1 MANTT
6 NHSKTRFIPSEELQ
20 DRQVRLWR
28 FGDVGLGTPGG
39 SVLPPLDSGAGLQPL
54 MQEAPAEHTLEE
66 AACLPEADDGAA
78 PEEAEPAAPAL
89 DEEALQ
95 QLLEQARQE
104 GFAQG
109 LEQGLQQAGQE
120 WQQRMQDYQNNQGRE
135 QGQRLSEIV
144 HQAQNGIQGLQQQ
157 VLDFCVALV
166 QCGGANAILGVK
178 GAIRQFDADRLLFC
192 LQSCNLTG

>member
-6 NHSKTRFIPSEELQ
+6 NHAKTRLHPQRRAARSAGAL
-20 DRQVRLWR
+20 VALWR
-28 FGDVGLGTPGG
+28 CWPGHPRG

-95 QLLEQARQE
+95 QSLEQARQE

-144 HQAQNGIQGLQQQ
+144 HQAQNGHS
-157 VLDFCVALV
+157 
-166 QCGGANAILGVK
+166 GACSSRSHPICCNWRATLPAK
-178 GAIRQFDADRLLFC
+178 
-192 LQSCNLTG
+192 SCAWR

>member
-6 NHSKTRFIPSEELQ
+6 NHAKTRFIPSEELQ

-54 MQEAPAEHTLEE
+54 MQEAPAEHALED
-66 AACLPEADDGAA
+66 AACLPEADDAAA

-104 GFAQG
+104 GFAF
-109 LEQGLQQAGQE
+109 A
-120 WQQRMQDYQNNQGRE
+120 
-135 QGQRLSEIV
+135 
-144 HQAQNGIQGLQQQ
+144 
-157 VLDFCVALV
+157 FVAV
-166 QCGGANAILGVK
+166 P
-178 GAIRQFDADRLLFC
+178 
-192 LQSCNLTG
+192 